1 MLEVV
6 TMGRTL
12 CAALFTLIPFLCHG
26 METVSF
32 PEALEMALERHNL
45 VRAAGHELR
54 AASFDRQA
62 VTSRY
67 LPTVRLEEGF
77 ASSNA
82 PTRVFMMKLD
92 QGRFTD
98 SDFLINNLNDPSSTT
113 DFSTALVAELPL
125 FDLSLGALR
134 RMALHQEEARGA
146 VLAKRREDVALA
158 LVAAYVEV
166 EKARAHRQAASIALE
181 QAREHQRLARVRS
194 DTGTGLKSDELRA
207 RTFAA
212 SMEERL
218 ITAENRMEIAAMG
231 LALAAGEGP
240 DSRLDAGEPL
250 QFEEGQLSLHG
261 AMELALANRQD
272 LREADAVLA
281 RGEEGVALARSAW
294 YPTVHASARYQ
305 MNDEHTPFGSDND
318 AWSMGATLRWELF
331 DGLRRR
337 GEGGAAGARRDA
349 AREYLEEMRR
359 QVVFTVTQRFLERDG
374 AMRRRQVARHA
385 LEDAAETVRLLEK
398 RYANSLAG
406 MVDLL
411 DAQAAYN
418 SSRATLIDLEGD
430 CQLAVAGLYHAA
442 GVLLAE
448 VRP

>member
-1 MLEVV
+1 
-6 TMGRTL
+6 
-12 CAALFTLIPFLCHG
+12 
-26 METVSF
+26 
-32 PEALEMALERHNL
+32 
-45 VRAAGHELR
+45 
-54 AASFDRQA
+54 
-62 VTSRY
+62 
-67 LPTVRLEEGF
+67 
-77 ASSNA
+77 
-82 PTRVFMMKLD
+82 MMKLD

-374 AMRRRQVARHA
+374 AMRRRQVARLA

>member
-1 MLEVV
+1 
-6 TMGRTL
+6 
-12 CAALFTLIPFLCHG
+12 
-26 METVSF
+26 
-32 PEALEMALERHNL
+32 
-45 VRAAGHELR
+45 
-54 AASFDRQA
+54 
-62 VTSRY
+62 
-67 LPTVRLEEGF
+67 
-77 ASSNA
+77 
-82 PTRVFMMKLD
+82 
-92 QGRFTD
+92 
-98 SDFLINNLNDPSSTT
+98 
-113 DFSTALVAELPL
+113 
-125 FDLSLGALR
+125 
-134 RMALHQEEARGA
+134 
-146 VLAKRREDVALA
+146 
-158 LVAAYVEV
+158 
-166 EKARAHRQAASIALE
+166 
-181 QAREHQRLARVRS
+181 
-194 DTGTGLKSDELRA
+194 
-207 RTFAA
+207 
-212 SMEERL
+212 
-218 ITAENRMEIAAMG
+218 MEIAAMG

-374 AMRRRQVARHA
+374 AMRRRQVARLA